1 VTAAAE
7 ALPAPSMMMGHP
19 SGLFYLSFTEAWE
32 RFSFYGMQALLTL
45 YMVDLILTPGHVEGV
60 VGMAGFRSALESVF
74 GPLSTQAL
82 SSQIF
87 GLYTGFVYLTP
98 LFGGWIGDQ
107 VLGQRRT
114 VLIGA
119 LMMAAGHLMMA
130 FEASFLLAL
139 LMLILGSGCLKGN
152 ISAQVGAL
160 YSRDDPRRTP
170 AFALFNLGINI
181 GAFVAP
187 LVCGTVG
194 ELYGWHYG
202 FGLAALGMLVG
213 IAIYVAGSN
222 HLPPDT
228 LKSRDGEPRP
238 RLQSKDLP
246 TLLALVAVLA
256 IGTFFATSYNQ
267 EFNVFPLWAR
277 DYTDRH
283 IFGFEMP
290 VTWYAALDGLFC
302 VALIPVAMRYWT
314 HQAKRGSASS
324 DLTKIGWGNVFGALG
339 MLCLVGAS
347 MIAAGGGKPGIGWG
361 VACFALFAWGF
372 VYNWPITLALCSRVA
387 PPAIGGVI
395 MGVAFLTNF
404 FANYLSGWLGSFY
417 EQMTPVNFWAM
428 HAAIC
433 ATGAALM
440 LVLYVPLSRMLDL
453 KPESLAARAA

>member
-1 VTAAAE
+1 VTAAAD
-7 ALPAPSMMMGHP
+7 ALPAPSLMGHP
-19 SGLFYLSFTEAWE
+19 TGLFFLSFTEAWE

-45 YMVDLILTPGHVEGV
+45 YMVKQLLLPGHIDGV
-60 VGMAGFRSALESVF
+60 IGMEGFRSTLEGVF

-139 LMLILGSGCLKGN
+139 LMLIMGSGCLKGN

-160 YSRDDPRRTP
+160 YTRDDPRRTP

-187 LVCGTVG
+187 LVCGTIG

-202 FGLAALGMLVG
+202 FSLAALGMLVG
-213 IAIYVAGSN
+213 IAIYLAGSR

-228 LKSRDGEPRP
+228 LKPNDGEPRP
-238 RLQSKDLP
+238 KLQSKDVP
-246 TLLALVAVLA
+246 ILLALVVVLA
-256 IGTFFATSYNQ
+256 LGTFFATSYNQ
-267 EFNVFPLWAR
+267 EFNVFPLWAL
-277 DYTDRH
+277 DHTDRH
-283 IFGFEMP
+283 IFGLEMP
-290 VTWYAALDGLFC
+290 VTWFAALDGLFC
-302 VALIPVAMRYWT
+302 VTLIPLAMRYWSY
-314 HQAKRGSASS
+314 QANRGSASS
-324 DLTKIGWGNVFGALG
+324 DLTKIGWGNAIGALG
-339 MLCLVGAS
+339 MLCLVAAS
-347 MIAAGGGKPGIGWG
+347 MIAAGGEKPGVGWSI
-361 VACFALFAWGF
+361 ACFALFAWGF

-395 MGVAFLTNF
+395 MGVAVLTNF
-404 FANYLSGWLGSFY
+404 VSNYTSGFLGAYY

-433 ATGAALM
+433 AAGAVLTWVLFIPLNRALN
-440 LVLYVPLSRMLDL
+440 
-453 KPESLAARAA
+453 LAPQTPP

>member
-1 VTAAAE
+1 LTTAADT
-7 ALPAPSMMMGHP
+7 LPAPTFLGHP
-19 SGLFYLSFTEAWE
+19 RGLLYLSFTEAWE

-45 YMVDLILTPGHVEGV
+45 YMVKLVLTPGHIEGV
-60 VGMAGFRSALESVF
+60 IGMEGFRSTLEGVF

-152 ISAQVGAL
+152 ISAQVGAM
-160 YSRDDPRRTP
+160 YERDDPRRTP

-202 FGLAALGMLVG
+202 FSLAALGMLVG
-213 IAIYVAGSN
+213 IAIYMAGAN

-228 LKSRDGEPRP
+228 VRPDSSEPRP
-238 RLQSKDLP
+238 KLQAKDIP
-246 TLLALVAVLA
+246 TLIALVVVLALS
-256 IGTFFATSYNQ
+256 TFYATAYNQ
-267 EFNVFPLWAR
+267 EFNVFPLWAL
-277 DYTDRH
+277 DHTDRH

-290 VTWYAALDGLFC
+290 VTWFSALDGLFC
-302 VALIPVAMRYWT
+302 VALIPIALRYWT
-314 HQAKRGSASS
+314 YQASRGSASS
-324 DLTKIGWGNVFGALG
+324 DLTKIGWGNVLGALG
-339 MLCLVGAS
+339 MLCLVAAS
-347 MIAAGGGKPGIGWG
+347 MISAGGGEKPGVGWSIG
-361 VACFALFAWGF
+361 CFALFAWGF
-372 VYNWPITLALCSRVA
+372 IYNWPITLALCSRVA

-395 MGVAFLTNF
+395 MGVAFLTSF
-404 FANYLSGWLGSFY
+404 VANYTSGYLGAFY
-417 EQMTPVNFWAM
+417 EQMTPTNFWAM
-428 HAAIC
+428 HAAVC
-433 ATGAALM
+433 VVGALLM
-440 LVLYVPLSRMLDL
+440 LILYAPLN
-453 KPESLAARAA
+453 RALNPPPPADS